1 MSGVKYVGAPVPRRE
16 DDRLLRGRGA
26 FADDVDLTG
35 QLWMRIVRAPVAHAR
50 IAGVDAEAA
59 RSAPGVRFVLT
70 GPDVAALGLVPLEEI
85 GYHEVFENLEDFSH
99 PVLAQERVLYV
110 GQPVAAVFADDPY
123 LAEDA
128 ADLVS
133 VDYEPLPAVLDPIE
147 ALAPGA
153 PELHPGRGNE
163 GARFHR
169 VYGEPDAAFAT
180 AAHRVAIEV
189 RTGRHAG
196 VPIETRACIAE
207 HEAAHDRLSIW
218 GPIHVHDNQRLIAHV
233 LRMPVTS
240 IHIRHV
246 DVGGNFGVKGGI
258 FPEYVLVA
266 YAARRLGRPIK
277 WVEDRAEHL
286 VANSHAREQIHRLE
300 GAFDGEGQILALRDE
315 IWHNKGAYFRQAAP
329 LITDITVGTVCGPY
343 RIPAYDGLIH
353 AVLTNKTP
361 NGAYR
366 APGRYEGTF
375 ARERLFDAAAA
386 QLGLDPVEIRRR
398 NLLTAGDLPWEPGLE
413 MVGEAFRFDSGDVRE
428 HVDKALTEA
437 DLESWRREAQE
448 LRAQGRL
455 VGVGVGVLMD
465 KAGLGLYETGAVE
478 VDPCGRV
485 RVLTGGSSVGQG
497 IETILAQ
504 IVADELTI
512 CPDDIDVV
520 YGDTDLVPD
529 GVGSWSSRSTVI
541 AGGAALNAARK
552 TREKA
557 LRLAAEMLE
566 AAQEDLQ
573 LEDGRVSV
581 RGSADKGMTLAQIA
595 AAWDGWS
602 ARLAGDEPGLGGKD
616 VYLEDHMNYPYG
628 VTAVQIEVDPRT
640 GGHVLRRFFTSCEAG
655 RAINPQ
661 TTEGQI
667 IGAAAQG
674 IGGALFEEF
683 TYDEDGQPLST
694 SFMDYLLPTAAE
706 VPTVELFISEDA
718 PTPDNPLKAKGIGE
732 AGLIAVGAAVASAV
746 DDALGRPGGVT
757 KLPLTPQALLELV
770 DAAAVVRPASSPNS
784 SATHQS

>member
-1 MSGVKYVGAPVPRRE
+1 VSGGKYVGARVLRRE

-26 FADDVDLTG
+26 FVDDIDLSG
-35 QLWMRIVRAPVAHAR
+35 QLWMHVVRAAVPHAR
-50 IAGVDAEAA
+50 IAGVHVDEA
-59 RSAPGVRFVLT
+59 RSAPGVRLVLT
-70 GPDVAALGLVPLEEI
+70 GFDVAELGLIPLEQI
-85 GYHEVFENLEDFSH
+85 GYHELFEDLEAFSH
-99 PVLAQERVLYV
+99 PVLARERVLYV

-128 ADLVS
+128 GDLVL
-133 VDYEPLPAVLDPIE
+133 VDYEPLPVVLDPVE

-169 VYGEPDAAFAT
+169 IYGDPDAAFAT
-180 AAHRVAIEV
+180 AAHRVAIEA
-189 RTGRHAG
+189 RTGRHSG
-196 VPIETRACIAE
+196 VPIETRGCIAD
-207 HEAAHDRLSIW
+207 HETAHDRLSIW
-218 GPIHVHDNQRLIAHV
+218 GPIHVHDNQRLIAQV
-233 LRMPVTS
+233 LGMPVSS

-246 DVGGNFGVKGGI
+246 DVGGNFGVKGGL

-266 YAARRLGRPIK
+266 HAARRLGRPVK
-277 WVEDRAEHL
+277 WIEDRAEHL
-286 VANSHAREQIHRLE
+286 VANSHAREQVHRLE
-300 GAFDGEGQILALRDE
+300 GAFDDAGRILALRDE
-315 IWHNKGAYFRQAAP
+315 IWHSKGAYFRQAAP
-329 LITDITVGTVCGPY
+329 LITDITVGMVCGPY

-366 APGRYEGTF
+366 APGRYECTF
-375 ARERLFDAAAA
+375 ARERLIDAAAA
-386 QLGLDPVEIRRR
+386 QLGLDPVELRRR
-398 NLLTAGDLPWEPGLE
+398 NLLTADDLPWAPQVE
-413 MVGEAFRFDSGDVRE
+413 MVGEAFVFDSGDVRE
-428 HVDKALTEA
+428 HVDKALTAA

-448 LRAQGRL
+448 LRTQGRL

-478 VDPCGRV
+478 VDRSGRV

-497 IETILAQ
+497 IETVLAQ
-504 IVADELTI
+504 IVADELTVS
-512 CPDDIDVV
+512 PELIDVL
-520 YGDTDLVPD
+520 YSDTDLVPD

-541 AGGAALNAARK
+541 AGGAALNAARR

-566 AAQEDLQ
+566 AAQEDLVLQ
-573 LEDGRVSV
+573 EGRVSLH
-581 RGSADKGMTLAQIA
+581 GAPDTGLTLAEIA

-628 VTAVQIEVDPRT
+628 VTAVQIEIDPRT

-655 RAINPQ
+655 RAINPL

-683 TYDEDGQPLST
+683 AYDDDGQPLST
-694 SFMDYLLPTAAE
+694 SFVDYLIPTAAE
-706 VPTVELFISEDA
+706 VPAIELFISEDA
-718 PTPDNPLKAKGIGE
+718 PTPDNPLSAKGIGE
-732 AGLIAVGAAVASAV
+732 AGLIGVGAAVASAV

-757 KLPLTPQALLELV
+757 RLPLTPQALLELV
-770 DAAAVVRPASSPNS
+770 DAAAAAAPAT
-784 SATHQS
+784 ATDIGATP